1 MGLFS
6 WCFLAGRQVD
16 SLHIHSF
23 SPPVPPRRG
32 KILSCRD
39 HRLRSPRRVEITSQ
53 TRMVSEVWHTNS
65 QEVRGSR
72 PGKSRRWDE
81 LSQTTWLNAELW
93 VWTASDWLL
102 HCLYTQSVTTINLLI
117 KSLYAITYS
126 WTEDVRVARNVLHNI
141 SLSPTI
147 PTIQFH
153 TIFEFSNG
161 ITHLSGLF

>member
-1 MGLFS
+1 MVLFGRQ
-6 WCFLAGRQVD
+6 AGRQ
-16 SLHIHSF
+16 SAHSF
-23 SPPVPPRRG
+23 IQSTCPPAPRQN
-32 KILSCRD
+32 SFMS
-39 HRLRSPRRVEITSQ
+39 RSPVEITPSSGNYVTDKDGQ
-53 TRMVSEVWHTNS
+53 WSLAHELTRGQGITAGE
-65 QEVRGSR
+65 
-72 PGKSRRWDE
+72 SRRWDE
-81 LSQTTWLNAELW
+81 LSQTTRLNAELW